1 MSTPTGKHRAGTRTL
16 VLGSYKTQQ
25 GARRLYARHK
35 GETTY
40 LTDEPVSGRGVIY
53 PVETIPDTD
62 GAGAIK
68 ALARLYL
75 EQARELGA
83 SPMAYT
89 ALDPDLQAADLWP
102 DVLWA
107 AA

>member
-1 MSTPTGKHRAGTRTL
+1 MSSKDAKRRGRPTTL
-16 VLGSYKTQQ
+16 VLGNYKTGQ
-25 GARRLYARHK
+25 GARRLYGRHK

-62 GAGAIK
+62 GPGAIK
-68 ALARLYL
+68 ALANLYL

-89 ALDPDLQAADLWP
+89 ALDPDLQAADLLP
-102 DVLWA
+102 DFLWA

>member
-1 MSTPTGKHRAGTRTL
+1 MSSKDAKRRGRPTTL
-16 VLGSYKTQQ
+16 VLGNYKTGQD
-25 GARRLYARHK
+25 ARRLYARHK
-35 GETTY
+35 GDTTY

-62 GAGAIK
+62 GAGAIN

-89 ALDPDLQAADLWP
+89 ALDPDLQEAEPWP

-107 AA
+107 A